1 MMTTKGIVVQHITA
15 IMRSNQTTTPTLPEL
30 HIDDVEYRRPG
41 IGPAM
46 RAYIK
51 HMYAGYY
58 NIIWTKKDPHLNFV
72 GTNVSAPTNL
82 SSLSRKPIKLLRD
95 KRSLAIFWTPEPIR
109 PWTIADHTLSF
120 YSDTATNTWFPDML
134 TILYEDFVGFL
145 SNKPTQRVLTNRQ
158 TPKPNFCA
166 FIHFHNN
173 PELSQVKVRR
183 EFCAELTKYKK
194 VLCPGRVMNNVQAP
208 DYMSLHNATEDF
220 SVGLIRYLAECKF
233 FICFENELSS
243 KQEPDG
249 LRFVTQKILSAFI
262 AGSIP
267 IYSGYREI
275 AELFNPAAFI
285 NADDFSTHQELIEYI
300 KEVDNSPELT
310 AAYQNARPILPGS
323 PLHNL
328 HPDKMRPIFLSLAER
343 ALERATK
350 PPIFQPYYLRRLYYV
365 PLASLSISIHNL
377 AQYRKRLYR
386 QLTRFVKG
394 LF

>member
-1 MMTTKGIVVQHITA
+1 
-15 IMRSNQTTTPTLPEL
+15 
-30 HIDDVEYRRPG
+30 
-41 IGPAM
+41 M

-51 HMYAGYY
+51 RMYAGYY

-72 GTNVSAPTNL
+72 GTNISAPIT
-82 SSLSRKPIKLLRD
+82 LSRYPIKLLRD

-109 PWTIADHTLSF
+109 PHKMADHTLSF

-134 TILYEDFVGFL
+134 TILHEDFVGFL

-166 FIHFHNN
+166 FIYRYKN
-173 PELSQVKVRR
+173 PKLSQTKIRR
-183 EFCAELTKYKK
+183 EFCAELMKYKK

-208 DYMSLHNATEDF
+208 DYMSMRNPTGNF

-243 KQEPDG
+243 KQEPSG

-285 NADDFSTHQELIEYI
+285 NADDFSTHEELIEYI

-310 AAYQNARPILPGS
+310 AAYQNAPPILPDS

-350 PPIFQPYYLRRLYYV
+350 PPILQLYYLRRLYYV
-365 PLASLSISIHNL
+365 TLVSLRISIHNL
-377 AQYRKRLYR
+377 AEYRKRLYR

>member
-1 MMTTKGIVVQHITA
+1 MMTTKGIVVQQITA
-15 IMRSNQTTTPTLPEL
+15 IMSSNRTPTPTLPEL
-30 HIDDVEYRRPG
+30 RIDDRECRRPE
-41 IGPAM
+41 IWPAM

-51 HMYAGYY
+51 RMYVGYY
-58 NIIWTKKDPHLNFV
+58 NVIWTKKDPHLNFV
-72 GTNVSAPTNL
+72 GVSRSIPRPVYKT
-82 SSLSRKPIKLLRD
+82 LRD
-95 KRSLAIFWTPEPIR
+95 KRSLVIFWTPEPNV
-109 PWTIADHTLSF
+109 PSKMADHTLSF
-120 YSDTATNTWFPDML
+120 YHDTATNTWFPDML

-166 FIHFHNN
+166 FIHSYNK
-173 PELSQVKVRR
+173 STRRQTKVRR

-208 DYMSLHNATEDF
+208 DYMNHATEDF
-220 SVGLIRYLAECKF
+220 SVGLIRYLTECKF
-233 FICFENELSS
+233 FICFENLLSS
-243 KQEPDG
+243 KQEPNG

-275 AELFNPAAFI
+275 AELFNPEAFI

-328 HPDKMRPIFLSLAER
+328 HPDKMRPVFLSLAER

-365 PLASLSISIHNL
+365 TLASLSRS
-377 AQYRKRLYR
+377 QYRKRLYR
-386 QLTRFVKG
+386 N
-394 LF
+394 

>member
-1 MMTTKGIVVQHITA
+1 MS
-15 IMRSNQTTTPTLPEL
+15 SNQTTTPTLPEL
-30 HIDDVEYRRPG
+30 HIDDGEFEQPG

-51 HMYAGYY
+51 RMYAGYY
-58 NIIWTKKDPHLNFV
+58 NIIWTEKNPHLNFV
-72 GTNVSAPTNL
+72 GTRFSEPVHVS
-82 SSLSRKPIKLLRD
+82 RKLLRD
-95 KRSLAIFWTPEPIR
+95 KRSLVIFWTPEPVRI
-109 PWTIADHTLSF
+109 THKLADHSLSF
-120 YSDTATNTWFPDML
+120 YHDTATNTWFPDML

-166 FIHFHNN
+166 FIHVWND
-173 PELSQVKVRR
+173 PKLSQTKVRR
-183 EFCAELTKYKK
+183 EFCAELMKYKK
-194 VLCPGRVMNNVQAP
+194 VLCPGQVMNNVQAP
-208 DYMSLHNATEDF
+208 DYMILKNATKDF

-233 FICFENELSS
+233 FICFENQLSS

-285 NADDFSTHQELIEYI
+285 NAADFSTHQELIEYI

-310 AAYQNARPILPGS
+310 AAYRNARPILPDS

-350 PPIFQPYYLRRLYYV
+350 PPIFQPYYLRRRYYY
-365 PLASLSISIHNL
+365 NMM
-377 AQYRKRLYR
+377 
-386 QLTRFVKG
+386 RFKG
-394 LF
+394 RFPRIAKVLF

>member
-1 MMTTKGIVVQHITA
+1 
-15 IMRSNQTTTPTLPEL
+15 
-30 HIDDVEYRRPG
+30 
-41 IGPAM
+41 
-46 RAYIK
+46 
-51 HMYAGYY
+51 
-58 NIIWTKKDPHLNFV
+58 
-72 GTNVSAPTNL
+72 
-82 SSLSRKPIKLLRD
+82 
-95 KRSLAIFWTPEPIR
+95 
-109 PWTIADHTLSF
+109 
-120 YSDTATNTWFPDML
+120 
-134 TILYEDFVGFL
+134 
-145 SNKPTQRVLTNRQ
+145 
-158 TPKPNFCA
+158 
-166 FIHFHNN
+166 
-173 PELSQVKVRR
+173 
-183 EFCAELTKYKK
+183 
-194 VLCPGRVMNNVQAP
+194 MNNVQTP

-233 FICFENELSS
+233 FICFENLLSS
-243 KQEPDG
+243 KQEPNG

-275 AELFNPAAFI
+275 AELFNPEAFI

-365 PLASLSISIHNL
+365 TLASLSRS
-377 AQYRKRLYR
+377 QYRKGLYR